1 MELLLGPG
9 EGIDPGEE
17 VDGVLG
23 ALGEGTPGLF
33 DQFEED
39 RGDTDLFGEVGL
51 GEAGDLADGME
62 WVDLGWD
69 PGGSAGF
76 VNLHLTKDTC
86 NPYSVNHDDHAGE
99 QQSEDQL
106 RKYRLLPGS
115 AVYDQGAGGGV
126 VADIDEDGE

>member
-1 MELLLGPG
+1 MKLLLGPG

-23 ALGEGTPGLF
+23 SLGEGAPGLF

-39 RGDTDLFGEVGL
+39 RGDADLLGEVGL

-62 WVDLGWD
+62 WMDLGWD

-76 VNLHLTKDTC
+76 INLHLTKDTC
-86 NPYSVNHDDHAGE
+86 IPYSVNHDDHAGK
-99 QQSEDQL
+99 QQSEDQ
-106 RKYRLLPGS
+106 
-115 AVYDQGAGGGV
+115 
-126 VADIDEDGE
+126 I

>member
-1 MELLLGPG
+1 MKLLLGPG

-39 RGDTDLFGEVGL
+39 RGNTDLFGKVGL
-51 GEAGDLADGME
+51 SEAGDLADGME
-62 WVDLGWD
+62 WMDLGWD
-69 PGGSAGF
+69 PSGSAGF
-76 VNLHLTKDTC
+76 INLHLTKDTC
-86 NPYSVNHDDHAGE
+86 IPYSVNHDDHAGE
-99 QQSEDQL
+99 QQSENQL

-115 AVYDQGAGGGV
+115 AVYDQGAGGGAA
-126 VADIDEDGE
+126 ADIDQNC

>member
-1 MELLLGPG
+1 LELLLGPG

-23 ALGEGTPGLF
+23 AWGEGAPGLF

-39 RGDTDLFGEVGL
+39 RGNTDLLGKVGL

-69 PGGSAGF
+69 PSGSAGF
-76 VNLHLTKDTC
+76 FNLHLTKDTC
-86 NPYSVNHDDHAGE
+86 NLYIVNQDDYAGK
-99 QQSEDQL
+99 QQSKD
-106 RKYRLLPGS
+106 P
-115 AVYDQGAGGGV
+115 D
-126 VADIDEDGE
+126 

>member
-9 EGIDPGEE
+9 EGVDAGEE

-23 ALGEGTPGLF
+23 ALGEGAPGLF

-51 GEAGDLADGME
+51 GQTGDLPDGMK
-62 WVDLGWD
+62 WMDLGWD
-69 PGGSAGF
+69 PSGSAGF

-86 NPYSVNHDDHAGE
+86 IPYSVNHDDHAG
-99 QQSEDQL
+99 
-106 RKYRLLPGS
+106 
-115 AVYDQGAGGGV
+115 
-126 VADIDEDGE
+126 

>member
-23 ALGEGTPGLF
+23 ALGEGAPGLF

-39 RGDTDLFGEVGL
+39 RGDTDLL
-51 GEAGDLADGME
+51 GKILLRQTGDLANGME
-62 WVDLGWD
+62 WMDLGGD
-69 PGGSAGF
+69 PSGSAGF
-76 VNLHLTKDTC
+76 IRIHLTKDTC

-99 QQSEDQL
+99 QQSKDGDRDGREVGGPSVHDE
-106 RKYRLLPGS
+106 
-115 AVYDQGAGGGV
+115 GAGGGV
-126 VADIDEDGE
+126 VADID

>member
-23 ALGEGTPGLF
+23 SLGEGAPGLF

-39 RGDTDLFGEVGL
+39 RRDTDLL
-51 GEAGDLADGME
+51 GKILLRQTGDLADGMK
-62 WVDLGWD
+62 WVDFGWD
-69 PGGSAGF
+69 PSGSAGL

-86 NPYSVNHDDHAGE
+86 IPYSVNHDDHAGE
-99 QQSEDQL
+99 QQSENQL
-106 RKYRLLPGS
+106 RKYQPFPGS
-115 AVYDQGAGGGV
+115 AVYDQGAGGGAV
-126 VADIDEDGE
+126 SDIN

>member
-9 EGIDPGEE
+9 KGIDSGEE

-51 GEAGDLADGME
+51 SEARR
-62 WVDLGWD
+62 
-69 PGGSAGF
+69 SAG
-76 VNLHLTKDTC
+76 VGAPALHR
-86 NPYSVNHDDHAGE
+86 VE
-99 QQSEDQL
+99 QRAD
-106 RKYRLLPGS
+106 
-115 AVYDQGAGGGV
+115 AV
-126 VADIDEDGE
+126 

>member
-1 MELLLGPG
+1 MKLLLGPG

-23 ALGEGTPGLF
+23 AWGEGAPGLF

-39 RGDTDLFGEVGL
+39 RGDTDLLGEVGL
-51 GEAGDLADGME
+51 GEACDLADGME
-62 WVDLGWD
+62 WMDFGWD
-69 PGGSAGF
+69 PGGSADF

-86 NPYSVNHDDHAGE
+86 IPYSVNHDDHAGE
-99 QQSEDQL
+99 QQSENQL

-115 AVYDQGAGGGV
+115 AVYDKRAGGRAV
-126 VADIDEDGE
+126 SDIN

>member
-1 MELLLGPG
+1 MKLLLGPG

-23 ALGEGTPGLF
+23 SLGEGAPGLF

-39 RGDTDLFGEVGL
+39 RGDTDLLGEVGL
-51 GEAGDLADGME
+51 GEPGDLADGMK
-62 WVDLGWD
+62 WVGLGWNS
-69 PGGSAGF
+69 GGSAGF

-86 NPYSVNHDDHAGE
+86 IPYSVNHDDHAGE
-99 QQSEDQL
+99 QQSENQL

-115 AVYDQGAGGGV
+115 AVYDQGAGGGAV
-126 VADIDEDGE
+126 SDIN

>member
-17 VDGVLG
+17 VDGVFG
-23 ALGEGTPGLF
+23 ALGEGSPGLF

-51 GEAGDLADGME
+51 SEAGDLADGME
-62 WVDLGWD
+62 WVDLGGD
-69 PGGSAGF
+69 PSGSAGF
-76 VNLHLTKDTC
+76 IRIHLTKDTC

-99 QQSEDQL
+99 QQS
-106 RKYRLLPGS
+106 K
-115 AVYDQGAGGGV
+115 
-126 VADIDEDGE
+126 DGDRDVR